1 MPHTSLRRSTTKTL
15 PKIQVNDWRRKFYKS
30 GTAEENSSPR
40 SVWQTPREIPLK
52 VRWKFNEGNSATKVR
67 AALLLDGNPAT
78 GPTNTVQRR
87 KHLLQFATNSVLLQ
101 LYPIHI
107 FTIQIFAYDKGS
119 SYSGG
124 ASSQRRIILQALTRL
139 NFFDFQKFEYHSRI
153 FPLLST
159 FLTYCETRTIRRH
172 FCDAIHAYAAA
183 QNSFI
188 HSCMI

>member
-1 MPHTSLRRSTTKTL
+1 MPNTSLRQLTTKTL

-107 FTIQIFAYDKGS
+107 FTIQIFEYDKGS

-124 ASSQRRIILQALTRL
+124 ASSQRRIILQALNRL
-139 NFFDFQKFEYHSRI
+139 NFFDFQKFETLTIFQSWSKIRQNPTAINFYPWLENFEDFRI
-153 FPLLST
+153 SINPD
-159 FLTYCETRTIRRH
+159 R
-172 FCDAIHAYAAA
+172 D
-183 QNSFI
+183 
-188 HSCMI
+188 